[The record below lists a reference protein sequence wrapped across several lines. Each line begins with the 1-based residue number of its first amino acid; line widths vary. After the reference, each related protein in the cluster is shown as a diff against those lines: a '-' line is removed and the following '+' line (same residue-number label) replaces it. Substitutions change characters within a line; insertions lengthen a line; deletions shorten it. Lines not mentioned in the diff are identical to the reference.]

1 MFDNSWHLTIPLV
14 VAKFPIIETNRTQII
29 LFLDQRKYLLLA
41 QQSIYTY
48 ECAPFD
54 GLDSIFR

>member
-29 LFLDQRKYLLLA
+29 ILFYFYTKEKTYYSRSRRFTSECTTFDDLDF
-41 QQSIYTY
+41 I
-48 ECAPFD
+48 
-54 GLDSIFR
+54 

>member
-29 LFLDQRKYLLLA
+29 ILFLFLYQRKDLLLS
-41 QQSIYTY
+41 Q
-48 ECAPFD
+48 P
-54 GLDSIFR
+54 SIFLGMHHFRWS